1 LAIAITEADVM
12 TKADIAVSY

>member
-12 TKADIAVSY
+12 SKADIAVSY